1 MGIEND
7 SLSKIEIMNI
17 NYSKV
22 GRKKESVLNE
32 TQKFYRVSIRRERRV
47 KNSMQMLCH
56 VEKYHPFGQGNQF
69 RTLNTYP
76 KLISSSD

>member
-1 MGIEND
+1 MGIQND
-7 SLSKIEIMNI
+7 SLSKIEVMNI

-22 GRKKESVLNE
+22 GRKKSVLNE
-32 TQKFYRVSIRRERRV
+32 TQKFYRASIRRERRV

-69 RTLNTYP
+69 RTLNTYSKP
-76 KLISSSD
+76 ISSSD